1 MFIHILLFHIFLSP
15 IFQCLSFWCSTHQ
28 PHLCSWA
35 HRCSNFGPFCFQT
48 KWMTRCTSQSSSN
61 WQDFPPPL
69 FFKTS
74 PQVRLYYSHHF
85 QLALHPEMFIH
96 NPQLGLFLPPY
107 WLCGTSSYDHRCKLG
122 QGSGTSTVSDMDMWA
137 MSTMDSCILPA
148 PSGPACAQSQRY
160 QCHLMMALML
170 GLPDFMTWCVLL
182 DTSYSRAQCQARS
195 CFSEGV

>member
-122 QGSGTSTVSDMDMWA
+122 QGCGDKHSEWHGHVGYEHYGLLHLACTLWSCLRSVPEIPVSSYDGFNARPPWLYDLM
-137 MSTMDSCILPA
+137 CPIGHILFQGPV
-148 PSGPACAQSQRY
+148 PS
-160 QCHLMMALML
+160 
-170 GLPDFMTWCVLL
+170 
-182 DTSYSRAQCQARS
+182 
-195 CFSEGV
+195 